1 MLKFVRKYTFIQKI
15 ICLCIVL
22 CIAGTTCSCNLLNRM
37 LSSLLVPERR
47 TVAFSE
53 MTYTRPDFKAV
64 QSEIETLKKQIE
76 KDNVS
81 YKKQLAGLR
90 NFNRA
95 YWDYYS
101 MYSLCYVHYAL
112 DTTDSYYK
120 DEYAFFG
127 ETNPKMQYLLED
139 LFVACNQSK
148 HKKRFEA
155 DYFGEGYLDAYDEGS
170 SYSPELVEYLQQ
182 EAKYL
187 QQYHDASADDTITYL
202 GQKRPFSEL
211 MEEARTE
218 AEQEKILSA
227 YKVQTNKKLGEIY
240 VNLVKTRLQIA
251 KLLGYDS
258 YAAYAYETL
267 ERDYT
272 ASMGAQFVNQVET
285 YLVPL
290 YKELTKDGVGY
301 PELPALSWQQI
312 SKTTGKALSGID
324 PAVKDIY
331 TYLEEYQLY
340 DAAPSS
346 GKIAQDFTTYIENY
360 DAPFMII
367 NPRGNWTDV
376 LTFAHEFGHFTDMYL
391 NYNTNYSLDLSE
403 CASMSMEYLILPQI
417 AKENAELSRKLSAYK
432 MYDTLSVYITQS
444 AYTAFEQKVYQL
456 SPEHVNLS
464 EINSIARDV
473 AQRFGS
479 EERSN
484 FEYTWAMIPH
494 FYEKAFYCI
503 SYCFSNDVAFQIYQ
517 KECEQAGSGA
527 DVYLDL
533 IQWDAQ
539 QTFLENIQR
548 VGLVDPCAKGRMQEM
563 RDFLADY
570 YGYSDQAAAA

>member
-1 MLKFVRKYTFIQKI
+1 MLKFVRKYTFVQKI
-15 ICLCIVL
+15 ICLCMVL

-290 YKELTKDGVGY
+290 YKELTKDF
-301 PELPALSWQQI
+301 
-312 SKTTGKALSGID
+312 GKL
-324 PAVKDIY
+324 
-331 TYLEEYQLY
+331 
-340 DAAPSS
+340 
-346 GKIAQDFTTYIENY
+346 F
-360 DAPFMII
+360 
-367 NPRGNWTDV
+367 
-376 LTFAHEFGHFTDMYL
+376 
-391 NYNTNYSLDLSE
+391 
-403 CASMSMEYLILPQI
+403 
-417 AKENAELSRKLSAYK
+417 
-432 MYDTLSVYITQS
+432 
-444 AYTAFEQKVYQL
+444 
-456 SPEHVNLS
+456 
-464 EINSIARDV
+464 
-473 AQRFGS
+473 
-479 EERSN
+479 
-484 FEYTWAMIPH
+484 
-494 FYEKAFYCI
+494 
-503 SYCFSNDVAFQIYQ
+503 
-517 KECEQAGSGA
+517 
-527 DVYLDL
+527 
-533 IQWDAQ
+533 
-539 QTFLENIQR
+539 
-548 VGLVDPCAKGRMQEM
+548 
-563 RDFLADY
+563 
-570 YGYSDQAAAA
+570 